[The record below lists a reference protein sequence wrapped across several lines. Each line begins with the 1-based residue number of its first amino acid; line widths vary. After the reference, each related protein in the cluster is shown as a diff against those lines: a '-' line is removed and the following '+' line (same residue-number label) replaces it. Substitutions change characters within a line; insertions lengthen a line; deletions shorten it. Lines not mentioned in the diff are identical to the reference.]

1 MSSNRL
7 LTPLA
12 VALTL
17 PLAIFICRG
26 RTIDMPRRH
35 PAESE
40 LLAAKF
46 KKNATIQAQRRE
58 NAYTLRLHKRTASWL
73 HERV

>member
-7 LTPLA
+7 FTPLA

-26 RTIDMPRRH
+26 RTIEMPRRH
-35 PAESE
+35 AAESE
-40 LLAAKF
+40 LLAAKL
-46 KKNATIQAQRRE
+46 KKSVTLQAQRRE
-58 NAYTLRLHKRTASWL
+58 NGYALRLHRHAAAWG